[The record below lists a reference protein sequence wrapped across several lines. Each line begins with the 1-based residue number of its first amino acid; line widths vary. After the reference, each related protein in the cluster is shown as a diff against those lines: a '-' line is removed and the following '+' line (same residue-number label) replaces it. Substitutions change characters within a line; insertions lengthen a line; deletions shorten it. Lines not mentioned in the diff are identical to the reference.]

1 MVRVQDLPEETL
13 FMIAGRATPVKMA
26 PGHEI
31 CSQGDP
37 ADCIWLLH
45 EGALRDLPL
54 CFCLVMLTF
63 HRKAQQLAHMSFCGD
78 VIGKMQQVYC
88 SQDVIKC
95 EITNSKA
102 HCVAI
107 AT

>member
-1 MVRVQDLPEETL
+1 MCVCLQDLQEETL

-45 EGALRDLPL
+45 EGTPRGLPPVSVCL
-54 CFCLVMLTF
+54 CVFLSVCLPVCGHAQSL
-63 HRKAQQLAHMSFCGD
+63 RKAQQLVHMSSWGD
-78 VIGKMQQVYC
+78 VVGKKHQVYC
-88 SQDVIKC
+88 
-95 EITNSKA
+95 
-102 HCVAI
+102 
-107 AT
+107 